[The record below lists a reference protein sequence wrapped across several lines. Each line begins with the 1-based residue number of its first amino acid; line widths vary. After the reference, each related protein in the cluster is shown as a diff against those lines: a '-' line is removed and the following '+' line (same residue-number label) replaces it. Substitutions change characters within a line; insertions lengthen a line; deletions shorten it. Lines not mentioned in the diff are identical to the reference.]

1 MDFLGRWR
9 LSLALVILSCLTTEI
24 SATTTNGKLNHMVS
38 TADHTA
44 FTELQQPFQS
54 GPEVTKA
61 CLKCHTE
68 AAKQVQQSLHWTWE
82 YVQPKTFQTLGKR
95 HVINSFC
102 GSVTSNE
109 SRCTSCHA
117 GYGWTDMQQPP
128 PSDETNVDCLVC
140 HDTTGEYIKLP
151 AAAGHPAYQPMESPR
166 DSGHMQAPPDL
177 TAIAQNVG
185 HSQPANCG
193 SCHFY
198 GGGGDGVKHGDLDSS
213 LVNPPKSLD
222 VHLSHDGANLT
233 CSDCHTTSGHITA
246 GSRYQGNAH
255 DTLGIDVP
263 GHTDMSRA
271 SCESCHGSAP
281 HDKTKLNEHVDR
293 VACQSCHIPA
303 FARGG
308 IATKTWWDWSTAGR
322 LDENNKP
329 MTLYDENG
337 HLSYLSTKGD
347 FHYADNVTPDYRWFN
362 GTVHYTLQTDTIDTD
377 NPPVQVNWIEGS
389 ADDPDS
395 RIWPFKIMHGKQP
408 FDTVNKTLLVNHVY
422 SPTDDSALWTN
433 FDWAK
438 ALQAGTSIAEQ
449 PYSGQFD
456 FIETEMYWPISH
468 MVGPADSAVQCSS
481 CHASNSRLNGIP
493 DIYIPARD
501 HSSLLDKIGWGTAL
515 LMLIGSAAHAGGRGI
530 SAIRR
535 RRKKS

>member
-1 MDFLGRWR
+1 MDLFCKAQ
-9 LSLALVILSCLTTEI
+9 LSLWLVILACLSTDAYAVIASE
-24 SATTTNGKLNHMVS
+24 KLNQNVT
-38 TADHTA
+38 TANHSEFKT
-44 FTELQQPFQS
+44 LQKQFHS

-61 CLKCHTE
+61 CLECHTE

-109 SRCTSCHA
+109 PRCTSCHA

-128 PSDETNVDCLVC
+128 PTDETSVDCLVC
-140 HDTTGEYIKLP
+140 HDTTGEYVKLP
-151 AAAGHPAYQPMESPR
+151 AGAGHPAYKPMESPAG
-166 DSGHMQAPPDL
+166 SGHMQAPPDL
-177 TAIAQNVG
+177 TSIAQNVG

-271 SCESCHGSAP
+271 SCESCHGPAP
-281 HDKTKLNEHVDR
+281 HDKAKLNEHVDR

-308 IATKTWWDWSTAGR
+308 VATKTWWDWSTAGR

-329 MTLYDENG
+329 ITLYDENG
-337 HLSYLSTKGD
+337 HLSYLSIKGD
-347 FHYADNVTPDYRWFN
+347 FHYAENVTPDYRWFN

-389 ADDPDS
+389 AKDPDS

-422 SPTDDSALWTN
+422 SPTDDSALWSN

-438 ALQAGTSIAEQ
+438 ALQAGTTIAGQ

-468 MVGPADSAVQCSS
+468 MVGPADSAVKCSS

-530 SAIRR
+530 AAVRR

>member
-1 MDFLGRWR
+1 MDLFCKAQ
-9 LSLALVILSCLTTEI
+9 LSLWLVILACLSTDAYAVIASE
-24 SATTTNGKLNHMVS
+24 KLNQNVT
-38 TADHTA
+38 TANHSEFKT
-44 FTELQQPFQS
+44 LQKQFHS

-61 CLKCHTE
+61 CLECHTE

-109 SRCTSCHA
+109 PRCTSCHA

-128 PSDETNVDCLVC
+128 PTDETSVDCLVC
-140 HDTTGEYIKLP
+140 HDTTGEYVKLP
-151 AAAGHPAYQPMESPR
+151 AGAGHPAYKPMESPAG
-166 DSGHMQAPPDL
+166 SGHMQAPTDL

-271 SCESCHGSAP
+271 SCESCHGPAP
-281 HDKTKLNEHVDR
+281 HDKAKLNEHVDR

-308 IATKTWWDWSTAGR
+308 VATKTWWDWSTAGR

-329 MTLYDENG
+329 ITLYDENG
-337 HLSYLSTKGD
+337 HLSYLSIKGD
-347 FHYADNVTPDYRWFN
+347 FQYAENVTPDYRWFN

-389 ADDPDS
+389 AKDPDS

-422 SPTDDSALWTN
+422 SPTDDSALWSN
-433 FDWAK
+433 FDWTK
-438 ALQAGTSIAEQ
+438 ALQAGTTIAGQ

-468 MVGPADSAVQCSS
+468 MVGPADSAVKCSS

-530 SAIRR
+530 AAVRR